1 MNTFLGLLAIFALIA
16 SNAWF
21 VAAEFGYVAVRR
33 HRLEEAE
40 AAGDASAKRALSVL
54 GRVGFMLSG
63 AQFGITAT
71 SLVLGF
77 IAEPVL
83 EQLFRPLFE
92 TIGLPGR
99 RGQRCRQPSPSWW
112 RSSPRWCWG
121 SWRRRTMRSP
131 NRSASPSAR
140 PAA

>member
-1 MNTFLGLLAIFALIA
+1 MNTFLGLLAILALIA

-83 EQLFRPLFE
+83 EQLLSL
-92 TIGLPGR
+92 IHI
-99 RGQRCRQPSPSWW
+99 
-112 RSSPRWCWG
+112 
-121 SWRRRTMRSP
+121 
-131 NRSASPSAR
+131 
-140 PAA
+140 